1 MKSQKCRISI
11 EDQFKR
17 PCSIVFDKIK
27 RNISFKEVCA
37 FQRKC
42 LQRKKGGNVFKT
54 CTQAISG
61 KKRTWNIHSQ
71 KKWHKYFHGV
81 SRILKYR
88 QYCMVFFKFRL
99 IFTARSCLA
108 SMRVVSSQAPFA
120 KTTFRSEP
128 WHVSRS
134 LRSLRHAAREN
145 YAQLQMQRWIL
156 EFRDRGKLSEREHK
170 TAH

>member
-1 MKSQKCRISI
+1 
-11 EDQFKR
+11 
-17 PCSIVFDKIK
+17 
-27 RNISFKEVCA
+27 
-37 FQRKC
+37 
-42 LQRKKGGNVFKT
+42 
-54 CTQAISG
+54 
-61 KKRTWNIHSQ
+61 
-71 KKWHKYFHGV
+71 
-81 SRILKYR
+81 
-88 QYCMVFFKFRL
+88 MVFFKFRL
-99 IFTARSCLA
+99 IFTARSRLA